1 MQIYMITIH
10 MQICFLIF
18 SLRERERERERE
30 MISENNKNL

>member
-1 MQIYMITIH
+1 MQIYRVTIH

-18 SLRERERERERE
+18 SLRERERERE

>member
-1 MQIYMITIH
+1 MQIYMVTIH
-10 MQICFLIF
+10 MQIYFLIL